1 MHHSGSMT
9 ASIPADSRSKV
20 AWILIPAVVMSLG
33 WGLRGYIGGGP
44 FGAMIPGA
52 LVTLMICRYL
62 GCNER
67 SAANVVVFG
76 AFGVGFGGLMTY
88 GQTLGLLRADE
99 TLIWGL
105 TGTTLKGGVWGLL
118 GGAVIGLGFAA
129 RHIQRRHIGW
139 AFLFLLAGVIVGIHE
154 INATKLVYFSDPVNK
169 PRDESWAGLLI
180 GALALLAY
188 VRLAAPNL
196 FWIPARFAVYGLV
209 GGAIGFGAGSLFNAM
224 QSRVSD
230 SWRWMPF
237 WKYMEFSFGLAFG
250 AALGLCALHL
260 RDRLAALENADD
272 DDSQGQGVFD
282 DNAESR
288 GLALAAGA
296 LLVCGVFAELRL
308 FIDVVIPRLRELPA
322 TTVGRTVVEAVMGF
336 TGLGCLVMWLS
347 TWWRTLAWQAAISV
361 TITAAAIDWQ
371 RDLLPRGDIA
381 MPILGR
387 WSYVLGVSAVS
398 ILFVNAW
405 QRQNSPRLM
414 SLFLFATCV
423 LMGIG
428 YQMGL
433 GRSEIWWPNP
443 DDVAAAGGLGD
454 YLLQKFRSEIVVHAI
469 FTTLFVISIAAE
481 VIERRR
487 EGT

>member
-1 MHHSGSMT
+1 MT
-9 ASIPADSRSKV
+9 ASIPADSRSKI

-52 LVTLMICRYL
+52 LVTLIICRYL

-99 TLIWGL
+99 TLAWGL

-118 GGAVIGLGFAA
+118 GGAVIGLGLAA
-129 RHIQRRHIGW
+129 RHIPQRKLGW

-180 GALALLAY
+180 GALALLGY

-196 FWIPARFAVYGLV
+196 FWIPGWFAVYGLV
-209 GGAIGFGAGSLFNAM
+209 GGAIGFGAGSLFNAT

-230 SWRWMPF
+230 TWRWMPF

-260 RDRLAALENADD
+260 RDRLAALVNADD
-272 DDSQGQGVFD
+272 DDSQVQGVFD

-288 GLALAAGA
+288 GLALVAGV
-296 LLVCGVFAELRL
+296 LLVYGVFAELRL
-308 FIDVVIPRLRELPA
+308 FIEVVIPRLRDLPA
-322 TTVGRTVVEAVMGF
+322 TNVGRTVVEAVMGF
-336 TGLGCLVMWLS
+336 TGIGRLVLWLS
-347 TWWRTLAWQAAISV
+347 TWWRNLAWQAAISV

-371 RDLLPRGDIA
+371 RDLLPRGDID
-381 MPILGR
+381 MPEIWRTTYIVGMA
-387 WSYVLGVSAVS
+387 GAS
-398 ILFVNAW
+398 ILFVHVW
-405 QRQNSPRLM
+405 QRRANPRLM

-423 LMGIG
+423 LMAIG

-433 GRSEIWWPNP
+433 GMSGIWWPNP
-443 DDVAAAGGLGD
+443 DDVAAAGSRGA
-454 YLLQKFRSEIVVHAI
+454 YLLQKFRSELIVHAI
-469 FTTLFVISIAAE
+469 FTTLFVISVVAG
-481 VIERRR
+481 VVERRR
-487 EGT
+487 EATSTST